1 MLASLVAL
9 GIVFSFVYAL
19 WDWKVVSGLKLE
31 FCFLSGWFSFSR
43 VANTFYGKRR

>member
-43 VANTFYGKRR
+43 VVSSCASGA